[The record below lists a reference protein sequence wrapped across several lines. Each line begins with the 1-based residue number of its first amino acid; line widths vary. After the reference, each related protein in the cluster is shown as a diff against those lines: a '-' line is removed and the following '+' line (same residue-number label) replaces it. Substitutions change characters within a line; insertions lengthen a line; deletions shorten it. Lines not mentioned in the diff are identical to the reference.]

1 MALQQY
7 AAMRSPACYL
17 IVVASIKGPLKLG
30 FEAALVGFPPQ
41 IFGLRRSASR
51 RQ

>member
-30 FEAALVGFPPQ
+30 FEAALVGFPYKYVLERFP
-41 IFGLRRSASR
+41 STK
-51 RQ
+51 